1 VNATKPHIKMNF
13 RQLDLN
19 LLRVLGAVYRS
30 GSVTEAGR
38 QLALSQPAT
47 SNALARLRRYFDD
60 ALFVPSPGGLHPT
73 RLARRI
79 APGVMALLRELEAEL
94 LSGESF
100 DPATE
105 AAHWRL
111 SLSDL
116 GEQLFLPRLA
126 HWLRREAPASTLAN
140 VSIPALHLPAALE
153 AMDVDLAIGI
163 LNPEH
168 RGVASESLFHEHFV
182 ALTAADWQPRGGR
195 AGATLTRRQLA
206 AAALVVADPA
216 ATMHGSVQQ
225 MLARLQIAERAVLRV
240 RHYGAM
246 VDLVADSDLLAIV
259 PQMYADTLA
268 TGRAVRVWELPG
280 HGPHYDVRMV
290 WHHSA
295 TADPAQAWLRGCV
308 RQLYA
313 RAAAPARRGGA
324 KAP

>member
-1 VNATKPHIKMNF
+1 MNF

-30 GSVTEAGR
+30 GSVTEAGQ
-38 QLALSQPAT
+38 QLSLSQPAT

-60 ALFVPSPGGLHPT
+60 PLFVPSPGGLHPT

-79 APGVMALLRELEAEL
+79 APGVMSLLRELEAEL
-94 LSGESF
+94 MVGESF
-100 DPATE
+100 DPRTE

-126 HWLRREAPASTLAN
+126 HRVRREAPTCRLSN
-140 VSIPALHLPAALE
+140 VSVPADRLPAALE
-153 AMDVDLAIGI
+153 AMEADLAIGI
-163 LNPEH
+163 LNPQH

-182 ALTAADWQPRGGR
+182 ALSAAHWKPRSGR
-195 AGATLTRRQLA
+195 AGRMLTPRQLA

-216 ATMHGSVQQ
+216 ATAHGSVRQ
-225 MLARLQIAERAVLRV
+225 MLARLQIAESAVLLV
-240 RHYGAM
+240 RHYAAM
-246 VDLVADSDLLAIV
+246 VDLVSDSDLVAIV

-268 TGRAVRVWELPG
+268 TGRPVRVWELPG

-290 WHHSA
+290 WHRSA
-295 TADPAQAWLRGCV
+295 TADPAHAWLRDCV

-313 RAAAPARRGGA
+313 RPAAARRGA
-324 KAP
+324 RAAAA

>member
-1 VNATKPHIKMNF
+1 MRRQIKMNF

-73 RLARRI
+73 RLTRRI

-94 LSGESF
+94 VSGESF

-116 GEQLFLPRLA
+116 GELLFLPRLA
-126 HWLRREAPASTLAN
+126 HLLRREAPASKLTN
-140 VSIPALHLPAALE
+140 VSIPAHHLPAALE
-153 AMDVDLAIGI
+153 AMDADLAIGI
-163 LNPEH
+163 LNAQH
-168 RGVASESLFHEHFV
+168 RGIASESLFHEHFV
-182 ALTAADWQPRGGR
+182 AVTAADWGPGSGRGG
-195 AGATLTRRQLA
+195 ALLARRQLA

-216 ATMHGSVQQ
+216 ATMHGSVQE
-225 MLARLQIAERAVLRV
+225 MLTRLRITDRAVLRV

-246 VDLVADSDLLAIV
+246 VDLVANSDLLAIV
-259 PQMYADTLA
+259 PQMYADTLM

-295 TADPAQAWLRGCV
+295 TADPAHAWLRDQV

-313 RAAAPARRGGA
+313 RPPASPPRRSGA
-324 KAP
+324 KLPG

>member
-1 VNATKPHIKMNF
+1 MNF

-19 LLRVLGAVYRS
+19 LLRVLGAVYRC
-30 GSVTEAGR
+30 GSVTEAGH

-60 ALFVPSPGGLHPT
+60 PLFVPSPGGLHPT

-79 APGVMALLRELEAEL
+79 APGVMSLLRELEAEL
-94 LSGESF
+94 LSGEAF

-126 HWLRREAPASTLAN
+126 HLVRREAPCSRLSN
-140 VSIPALHLPAALE
+140 VSVPADQLPAALE
-153 AMDVDLAIGI
+153 AMDADLAIGI
-163 LNPEH
+163 LNPQH

-182 ALTAADWQPRGGR
+182 ALSAAAWKPRGR
-195 AGATLTRRQLA
+195 AGRMLTPRQLA
-206 AAALVVADPA
+206 GAALVVADPA
-216 ATMHGSVQQ
+216 ATTHGSVRQ
-225 MLARLQIAERAVLRV
+225 MLARLQIADGAVLLV
-240 RHYGAM
+240 RHYAAM
-246 VDLVADSDLLAIV
+246 VDLVSGSDLVAIV

-268 TGRAVRVWELPG
+268 AGRPVRVWELPG

-290 WHHSA
+290 WHRSA
-295 TADPAQAWLRGCV
+295 TADPAHAWLRERV

-313 RAAAPARRGGA
+313 RPGQG
-324 KAP
+324 

>member
-1 VNATKPHIKMNF
+1 MNF

-19 LLRVLGAVYRS
+19 LLRVLGAVYRN

-60 ALFVPSPGGLHPT
+60 PLFVPSPGGLHPT

-79 APGVMALLRELEAEL
+79 APGVMSLLRELEAEL

-126 HWLRREAPASTLAN
+126 HRVRREAPACRLSN
-140 VSIPALHLPAALE
+140 VSVPADQLPAALE
-153 AMDVDLAIGI
+153 AMEADLAIGI
-163 LNPEH
+163 LNPQH

-182 ALTAADWQPRGGR
+182 ALSGTHWKPRGGR
-195 AGATLTRRQLA
+195 SGRMLTPRQLA

-225 MLARLQIAERAVLRV
+225 MLARLRIGESAVLLV
-240 RHYGAM
+240 RHYAAM
-246 VDLVADSDLLAIV
+246 VDLVTDSDLVAIV

-268 TGRAVRVWELPG
+268 AGRPVCVWELPG

-290 WHHSA
+290 WHRSA
-295 TADPAQAWLRGCV
+295 TTDPAHAWLRDCV
-308 RQLYA
+308 RQLYGQA
-313 RAAAPARRGGA
+313 VSARRTGTAASG
-324 KAP
+324 

>member
-1 VNATKPHIKMNF
+1 MERQVKMNF

-19 LLRVLGAVYRS
+19 LLRVLSAVYRC
-30 GSVTEAGR
+30 GSVTEAGQ

-47 SNALARLRRYFDD
+47 SNALARLRRHFDD
-60 ALFVPSPGGLHPT
+60 PLFVPSPGGLNPT

-94 LSGESF
+94 ISGESF

-116 GEQLFLPRLA
+116 GELLFLPRLV
-126 HWLRREAPASTLAN
+126 HRLRREAPLCRLSN
-140 VSIPALHLPAALE
+140 VSIPAGHLPAALE
-153 AMDVDLAIGI
+153 GMTADLAIGI
-163 LNPEH
+163 LDAQH
-168 RGVASESLFHEHFV
+168 RGVVSESLFHEHFV
-182 ALTAADWQPRGGR
+182 ALTAKGWRPKGGTGS
-195 AGATLTRRQLA
+195 ASGNTLSRRQLA

-216 ATMHGSVQQ
+216 ATTHGVVEQ
-225 MLARLQIAERAVLRV
+225 MLARLQISDRAMLHV

-246 VDLVADSDLLAIV
+246 VDLVAASDLLAIV

-268 TGRAVRVWELPG
+268 AGRAVRVWELPG
-280 HGPHYDVRMV
+280 RGPHYDVRMV

-295 TADPAQAWLRGCV
+295 TADPAHAWLRERV
-308 RQLYA
+308 RQLYG
-313 RAAAPARRGGA
+313 RAAEG
-324 KAP
+324 

>member
-1 VNATKPHIKMNF
+1 MRRRIKMNF

-73 RLARRI
+73 RLTRRI

-94 LSGESF
+94 VSGESF

-116 GEQLFLPRLA
+116 GELLFLPRLA
-126 HWLRREAPASTLAN
+126 HLLRREAPASKLTN
-140 VSIPALHLPAALE
+140 VSIPAHHLPAALE
-153 AMDVDLAIGI
+153 AMDADLAIGI
-163 LNPEH
+163 LNPQH
-168 RGVASESLFHEHFV
+168 RGIASESLFHEHFV
-182 ALTAADWQPRGGR
+182 AVTAADWGPGAGRG
-195 AGATLTRRQLA
+195 GATLTRRQLA

-216 ATMHGSVQQ
+216 ATMHGSVQE
-225 MLARLQIAERAVLRV
+225 MLARLRITDRAVLRV

-246 VDLVADSDLLAIV
+246 VDLVANSDLLAIV
-259 PQMYADTLA
+259 PQMYADTLMA
-268 TGRAVRVWELPG
+268 GRAVRVWELPG

-290 WHHSA
+290 WHQSA
-295 TADPAQAWLRGCV
+295 TADPAHAWLRDRV
-308 RQLYA
+308 RQLYG
-313 RAAAPARRGGA
+313 RPGRG
-324 KAP
+324 

>member
-1 VNATKPHIKMNF
+1 MNF

-38 QLALSQPAT
+38 HLALSQPAT
-47 SNALARLRRYFDD
+47 SNALARLRRFFGDP
-60 ALFVPSPGGLHPT
+60 LFVPSPGGLHPT

-79 APGVMALLRELEAEL
+79 APGVMALLHELEAEL

-126 HWLRREAPASTLAN
+126 HRLRREAPASRLSN
-140 VSIPALHLPAALE
+140 VSIPAHHLAAALE
-153 AMDVDLAIGI
+153 AMDADLAIGI
-163 LNPEH
+163 LSPQH
-168 RGVASESLFHEHFV
+168 RGLASESLFHEHFV
-182 ALTAADWQPRGGR
+182 ALTAAGWRPQGGR
-195 AGATLTRRQLA
+195 AGSTLTRRQLA
-206 AAALVVADPA
+206 TAALVVADPT
-216 ATMHGSVQQ
+216 ATMHGAVQE
-225 MLARLQIAERAVLRV
+225 MLARLQITDRAVLRV
-240 RHYGAM
+240 RHFGAM
-246 VDLVADSDLLAIV
+246 IDLVAGSDLLAIV
-259 PQMYADTLA
+259 PQMYADNLA
-268 TGRAVRVWELPG
+268 AGRAVRVWELPG

-290 WHHSA
+290 WHQSA
-295 TADPAQAWLRGCV
+295 TADPAQAWLRDCV

-313 RAAAPARRGGA
+313 RPAAPSSRRA
-324 KAP
+324 APPPAA

>member
-1 VNATKPHIKMNF
+1 MNF

-30 GSVTEAGR
+30 GSVTEAGH

-60 ALFVPSPGGLHPT
+60 PLFVPSPGGLHPT

-79 APGVMALLRELEAEL
+79 APGVMSLLRELEAEL

-126 HWLRREAPASTLAN
+126 HRVRREAPACRLSN
-140 VSIPALHLPAALE
+140 VSVPAHQLPAALE
-153 AMDVDLAIGI
+153 AMDADLAIGI
-163 LNPEH
+163 LNPQH

-182 ALTAADWQPRGGR
+182 ALSAAQWKPRGGR
-195 AGATLTRRQLA
+195 AGRMLTPRQLA

-216 ATMHGSVQQ
+216 ATTHGSVQQ
-225 MLARLQIAERAVLRV
+225 MLARLRITDSAVLQV
-240 RHYGAM
+240 RHYAAII
-246 VDLVADSDLLAIV
+246 DLVTGSDLVAIV
-259 PQMYADTLA
+259 PQMYAETLA
-268 TGRAVRVWELPG
+268 AGRAVRVWELPG

-295 TADPAQAWLRGCV
+295 TADPAHAWLRDCV

-313 RAAAPARRGGA
+313 RPAAVRRSAGAATAAAKG
-324 KAP
+324 

>member
-1 VNATKPHIKMNF
+1 MNF

-30 GSVTEAGR
+30 GSVTEAGH

-60 ALFVPSPGGLHPT
+60 PLFVPSPGGLHPT

-79 APGVMALLRELEAEL
+79 APGVMSLLRELEAEL
-94 LSGESF
+94 LSGEAF

-126 HWLRREAPASTLAN
+126 HLVRREAPASRLSN
-140 VSIPALHLPAALE
+140 VSVPADQLPAALE
-153 AMDVDLAIGI
+153 AMDADLAIGI
-163 LNPEH
+163 LNPQH

-182 ALTAADWQPRGGR
+182 ALSAADWKPRSGR
-195 AGATLTRRQLA
+195 AGRMLTPRQLQ

-216 ATMHGSVQQ
+216 ATTHGSVRQ
-225 MLARLQIAERAVLRV
+225 MLARLQIADSAVLLV
-240 RHYGAM
+240 RHYAAM
-246 VDLVADSDLLAIV
+246 VDLVSGSDLVAIV

-268 TGRAVRVWELPG
+268 AGRAVRVWELPG

-290 WHHSA
+290 WHRSA
-295 TADPAQAWLRGCV
+295 TADPAHAWLRDRV
-308 RQLYA
+308 RQLYG
-313 RAAAPARRGGA
+313 RAVRP
-324 KAP
+324 

>member
-1 VNATKPHIKMNF
+1 MNF

-30 GSVTEAGR
+30 GSVTEAGH
-38 QLALSQPAT
+38 QLSLSQPAT

-60 ALFVPSPGGLHPT
+60 PLFVPSPGGLHPT

-79 APGVMALLRELEAEL
+79 APGVMSLLRELEAEL
-94 LSGESF
+94 LSGEAF

-126 HWLRREAPASTLAN
+126 HLVRREAPASRLSN
-140 VSIPALHLPAALE
+140 VSVPADQLPAALE
-153 AMDVDLAIGI
+153 AMDADLAIGI
-163 LNPEH
+163 LNPQH

-182 ALTAADWQPRGGR
+182 ALSAADWKPRSGR
-195 AGATLTRRQLA
+195 AGRMLTPRQLQ
-206 AAALVVADPA
+206 AAALVVADPT
-216 ATMHGSVQQ
+216 ATTHGSVRQ
-225 MLARLQIAERAVLRV
+225 MLARLQIADSAVLLV
-240 RHYGAM
+240 RHYAAM
-246 VDLVADSDLLAIV
+246 VDLVSGSDLVAIV

-268 TGRAVRVWELPG
+268 AGRAVRVWELPG

-290 WHHSA
+290 WHRSA
-295 TADPAQAWLRGCV
+295 TTDPAHAWLRDRV
-308 RQLYA
+308 RQLYG
-313 RAAAPARRGGA
+313 RAARP
-324 KAP
+324 